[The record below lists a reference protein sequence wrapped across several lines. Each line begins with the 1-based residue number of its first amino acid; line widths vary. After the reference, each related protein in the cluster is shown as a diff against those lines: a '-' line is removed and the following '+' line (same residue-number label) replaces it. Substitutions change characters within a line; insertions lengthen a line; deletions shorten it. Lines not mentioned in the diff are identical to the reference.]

1 MNGKNGLNKAVGI
14 IAAIMILAGTA
25 WLYGAG
31 PLAKPAERQE
41 ASQPGASAAGLNSES
56 GAAGGLAS
64 PQAEEGQLPAAGS
77 PMPSPAAA
85 ATPSAGP
92 EGSSGAD
99 GAGAAGA
106 EPSMPPIK
114 DGSAGQGGDGSPAP
128 SEPPDPQTS
137 GGTAA
142 GTAKPQASGGTAA
155 GTAKPQASGGTAAG
169 TAKPPVSGANAA
181 GTGATKPPAGEASS
195 APKPTA
201 PAASPAPKPK
211 PSAPAAKPPQAQA
224 VTISVTGSAKTGVI
238 LKATRVEA
246 EEGDTVLDVLKKAAR
261 SRKMVVDYSGKGAAA
276 YVSGIGNLYEFD
288 EGAGSGWLFSVNGT
302 FSSRSAGASKI
313 KPGDEIRWVYT
324 TDYGKDVGASEGD
337 GGGKGSDE

>member
-92 EGSSGAD
+92 EGSSGAA
-99 GAGAAGA
+99 GAGAAAAGA
-106 EPSMPPIK
+106 EASTPPIK

-142 GTAKPQASGGTAA
+142 GTAKP
-155 GTAKPQASGGTAAG
+155 
-169 TAKPPVSGANAA
+169 PVSGANAA
-181 GTGATKPPAGEASS
+181 GTGATKPPAGEPSS

>member
-92 EGSSGAD
+92 EGSSGAA
-99 GAGAAGA
+99 GAGAAAAGA
-106 EPSMPPIK
+106 EASTPPIK

-155 GTAKPQASGGTAAG
+155 GTAKPQASG
-169 TAKPPVSGANAA
+169 ANAA
-181 GTGATKPPAGEASS
+181 GTGATKPPAG
-195 APKPTA
+195 
-201 PAASPAPKPK
+201 AASPAPKPK